1 MRPIGTVAAMPR
13 LVIYDI
19 IGILAILA
27 IKIGVPINILA
38 IQYALIIGN
47 IYC

>member
-1 MRPIGTVAAMPR
+1 MRPTGTVAAMPR
-13 LVIYDI
+13 LGIYDI
-19 IGILAILA
+19 IGMLAILA
-27 IKIGVPINILA
+27 IKIGFPINVLA